1 MARPVDLCMK
11 SMRNTTGLA
20 PGAGVVELCSFP
32 VTLSPQSRGS
42 GRRAAQTAG
51 SGDPPKPSPALLPCA
66 VHRAVRPPGLPALKS
81 GDSRG
86 SRRPLTALGKEREP
100 APSHL
105 SKNLHSPTIPRQ
117 NPRPVEL
124 CMKSMRNTTGLGPGA
139 GVDVLRRFPVTLP
152 PQSRGLGAGTGQA
165 VGSGDPQQ
173 PSPAPLP
180 SAVYRAARQ
189 AMPWTLKAPRS
200 ESRQPRLALRQPR
213 LALRQPRLA
222 LQQPP
227 RHAKPPRRRPPTA
240 RPPAGSGPVTPT
252 PRPGWPLRSS
262 GSCPRRA

>member
-51 SGDPPKPSPALLPCA
+51 SGDPAEALTRPPSLLPFTEPSAHPGCRRSRAATA
-66 VHRAVRPPGLPALKS
+66 VVRAGPFNGA
-81 GDSRG
+81 GEEGG
-86 SRRPLTALGKEREP
+86 SRRHRNRP
-100 APSHL
+100 
-105 SKNLHSPTIPRQ
+105 KNLHSTTIPARMA
-117 NPRPVEL
+117 RPVDL
-124 CMKSMRNTTGLGPGA
+124 CMKSMRNTTGLAPGA
-139 GVDVLRRFPVTLP
+139 KVVEPMQLSRDTLATKPRFGRRNRANRRLRRPATTLTH
-152 PQSRGLGAGTGQA
+152 S
-165 VGSGDPQQ
+165 
-173 PSPAPLP
+173 LP
-180 SAVYRAARQ
+180 SAVFRAARQ
-189 AMPWTLKAPRS
+189 AMPWTLKGPRS
-200 ESRQPRLALRQPR
+200 ESRQPR